1 MSDIYDWSLI
11 PGDNA
16 TSDTAINWSEGQF
29 PSTVNN
35 SARQMMAR
43 LAEYIADNG
52 VLTATGTNTIAVT
65 SNSPITTVKHGMTLS
80 FRAQNTNTAAVTL
93 NLNGLGGKDI
103 RKTTA
108 GSTDSVALVAGD
120 INTKGVYLV
129 VYDSATNGGVGA
141 WILINPLSAAY
152 LPITGGT
159 LTGALTVPQVNIDN
173 GSLGGQILNNG
184 TNGISYFT
192 GGGSH
197 SWAGTG
203 IPTMQWGASGLSL
216 QVALAITE
224 GGTGA
229 ATALGARDNLG
240 LGSMA
245 TQNHTSVS
253 IAGGAAALDFL
264 STTNNFVVGSAVYQ
278 TDGNSLGSIWTG
290 WGSSSA
296 ITAIDNRITARG
308 NDFINYSL
316 SQIMPTVA
324 SANTGTVGTY
334 AFLKYLDGA
343 VVPGGDYPSA
353 RLRYSG
359 SDLTTGDVPAGGTW
373 RAAGATA
380 GANQAT
386 LFLRR
391 A

>member
-1 MSDIYDWSLI
+1 MSDIFDWSLI

-16 TSDTAINWSEGQF
+16 TADTAINWSEGQF

-43 LAEYIADNG
+43 IAEYIADNG

-80 FRAQNTNTAAVTL
+80 FRAQNTNTGAVTL

-159 LTGALTVPQVNIDN
+159 LTGPLTVPQINIDN

-192 GGGSH
+192 AGGSH
-197 SWAGTG
+197 SWSGTG

-216 QVALAITE
+216 GVDLAITE

-229 ATALGARDNLG
+229 STAAGARTNLG
-240 LGSMA
+240 LGTMA
-245 TQNHTSVS
+245 TQNANAVS
-253 IAGGAAALDFL
+253 ITGGTAALTNL
-264 STTNNFVVGSAVYQ
+264 SSTTGIVAGSATFATNGDIVS
-278 TDGNSLGSIWTG
+278 SLWST
-290 WGSSSA
+290 WGSASA
-296 ITAIDNRITARG
+296 FTAIDSRITARG

-316 SQIMPTVA
+316 SQVMPTVA

-343 VVPGGDYPSA
+343 ITPGADYPSA

-359 SDLTTGDVPAGGTW
+359 SDLHTGDVPAGTTW
-373 RAAGATA
+373 RAAGATN

-391 A
+391 V